1 MCIFLARFRPAAN
14 FAAGNPLAG
23 FGQWIAKANIGSWHL
38 SPRRTAR
45 VRRPVLATTAAVVL
59 RVRVRARRAEL
70 LINPNPLVLNT
81 QPNSGTSA
89 TVNLTSSGAAISFL
103 AATIPNTSWLH
114 MSPSGQQ
121 TTPSTLTVSTDSLP
135 SGFYTTTR

>member
-1 MCIFLARFRPAAN
+1 LRQL
-14 FAAGNPLAG
+14 PLLFVCAYALG
-23 FGQWIAKANIGSWHL
+23 AQ
-38 SPRRTAR
+38 T
-45 VRRPVLATTAAVVL
+45 
-59 RVRVRARRAEL
+59 L

-81 QPNSGTSA
+81 LPNNGTSA